1 MQASPK
7 GFYGLLNPFIL
18 RLNKQAIMSFGG
30 YNKVATII
38 VLATVLS
45 LVFGS
50 AMRSS
55 IPIYGNV
62 YAQSPTINRPNILVI
77 MGDDLGFSDIG
88 SFGSEISTPNLDQL
102 AKEGKILTNYHAMPT
117 CSPARTA
124 LLTGVDNHIGGLGAM
139 AETLVSNQ
147 MGKPGYEGYINHR
160 VVTVAELLRDAG
172 FNTIMAGKWHLS
184 GHGYHNGT
192 TPYERGFQDSFSLL
206 QGGANHFNS
215 EPERPADAVTFVHNN
230 AIVSRPDN
238 TTYSADLYT
247 NMLID
252 QIKKVQGNNS
262 KPLFMYLS
270 FQEAHSPFQAPQA
283 YINKY
288 QGMYQVGYDKIREE
302 RFAKQ
307 KELGL
312 WPANSTLPKQTPP
325 LEPWNSLTAEQ
336 QKYRAKVL
344 AVHAAMIED
353 MDYNIGK
360 VIQYLKSTGKYTN
373 TLIMFASDNGS
384 AEPVEMD
391 KFAASGAKPQEV
403 KAFLN
408 KYDNTLANLGSA
420 NSFFNYGAWG
430 TAMSVS
436 PLSYFKSTMGEGGVR
451 APFVIK
457 LPQVAATT
465 TAASTPPLSA
475 SSSSTTS
482 NQSQTKIIKAFVD
495 VTDITPTILDYT
507 GVQPP
512 GPTYHGMAIHPIMG
526 KSIRPLLEGS
536 VAKIHADNEPVA
548 KEFADNTAVYM
559 GYWKAEK
566 NIPPF
571 SDGKWHLYNYAID
584 IGENKDI
591 SAQHPDILSKMLS
604 YYNKYAKD
612 AGVVVPIGKAALLQ
626 AADDSTG

>member
-1 MQASPK
+1 M
-7 GFYGLLNPFIL
+7 FI
-18 RLNKQAIMSFGG
+18 R
-30 YNKVATII
+30 YDKVAAI
-38 VLATVLS
+38 VLLATVMS

-50 AMRSS
+50 AMRSWT
-55 IPIYGNV
+55 PLYDNV
-62 YAQSPTINRPNILVI
+62 YAQSPTNKRPNILVI

-88 SFGSEISTPNLDQL
+88 SFGSEISTPNLDQI

-147 MGKPGYEGYINHR
+147 MGKPGYEGYLNHR
-160 VVTVAELLRDAG
+160 VVSVAELLRDVG
-172 FNTIMAGKWHLS
+172 YNTMMAGKWHLS

-192 TPYERGFQDSFSLL
+192 TPYDRGFQDSFSLL

-215 EPERPADAVTFVHNN
+215 DPERPGDSVTFVHNN

-252 QIKKVQGNNS
+252 QIKKVQGNS

-270 FQEAHSPFQAPQA
+270 FQEGHSPFQAPQS

-288 QGMYQVGYDKIREE
+288 QEMYQVGYDKIREE

-312 WPANSTLPKQTPP
+312 WPANTTLPKQIPP
-325 LEPWNSLTAEQ
+325 IEPWNNLTLDQ

-344 AVHAAMIED
+344 AVHAAMVED

-360 VIQYLKSTGKYTN
+360 LIQYLKSTGKYAN

-384 AEPVEMD
+384 AEPIEMD
-391 KFAASGAKPQEV
+391 KFAASGTTPELLN
-403 KAFLN
+403 AFLS
-408 KYDNTLANLGSA
+408 KYDNTIANLGSA

-430 TAMSVS
+430 TGASVS

-457 LPQVAATT
+457 LPQEAAA
-465 TAASTPPLSA
+465 TAASTSLPLSA

-482 NQSQTKIIKAFVD
+482 NQSQPKIINAFVD

-507 GVQPP
+507 GAQPP
-512 GPTYHGMAIHPIMG
+512 GPTYHGMAVHPIMG
-526 KSIRPLLEGS
+526 KSLRPLLEGK
-536 VAKIHADNEPVA
+536 VAKIHADNEPIA
-548 KEFADNTAVYM
+548 KEFADNTAVWM
-559 GYWKAEK
+559 GDWKAEK
-566 NIPPF
+566 NIPPY
-571 SDGKWHLYNYAID
+571 SDGKWHLYNYVSD
-584 IGENKDI
+584 IGENNDV
-591 SAQHPDILSKMLS
+591 SVQHPEILKKLISDYDKF
-604 YYNKYAKD
+604 AKD
-612 AGVVVPIGKAALLQ
+612 VGVIVPIGKAALLQ
-626 AADDSTG
+626 AADESTG

>member
-1 MQASPK
+1 M
-7 GFYGLLNPFIL
+7 FI
-18 RLNKQAIMSFGG
+18 R
-30 YNKVATII
+30 YDKVAAI
-38 VLATVLS
+38 VLLATVMS

-50 AMRSS
+50 AMRSWT
-55 IPIYGNV
+55 PLYDNV
-62 YAQSPTINRPNILVI
+62 YAQSPTNKRPNILVI

-88 SFGSEISTPNLDQL
+88 SFGSEISTPNLDQI

-147 MGKPGYEGYINHR
+147 MGKPGYEGYLNHR
-160 VVTVAELLRDAG
+160 VVSVAELLRDVG
-172 FNTIMAGKWHLS
+172 YNTMMAGKWHLS

-192 TPYERGFQDSFSLL
+192 TPYDRGFQDSFSLL

-215 EPERPADAVTFVHNN
+215 DPERPGDSVTFVHNN

-252 QIKKVQGNNS
+252 QIKKVQGNS

-270 FQEAHSPFQAPQA
+270 FQEGHSPFQAPQS

-288 QGMYQVGYDKIREE
+288 QEMYQVGYDKIREE

-312 WPANSTLPKQTPP
+312 WPANTTLPKQIPP
-325 LEPWNSLTAEQ
+325 IEPWNNLTVEQ

-344 AVHAAMIED
+344 AVHAAMVED

-360 VIQYLKSTGKYTN
+360 LIQYLKSTGKYAN

-384 AEPVEMD
+384 AEPIEMD
-391 KFAASGAKPQEV
+391 KFAASGTTPEV
-403 KAFLN
+403 LKAFLS
-408 KYDNTLANLGSA
+408 KYDNTIANLGSA

-430 TAMSVS
+430 TAASVS

-457 LPQVAATT
+457 LPQEAAA
-465 TAASTPPLSA
+465 TAASSSPPLSS

-482 NQSQTKIIKAFVD
+482 TQSQPKFINALVD
-495 VTDITPTILDYT
+495 VTDITPKFLYFT
-507 GVQPP
+507 GAMHRCPY
-512 GPTYHGMAIHPIMG
+512 YHVMAVNQI
-526 KSIRPLLEGS
+526 
-536 VAKIHADNEPVA
+536 
-548 KEFADNTAVYM
+548 
-559 GYWKAEK
+559 
-566 NIPPF
+566 
-571 SDGKWHLYNYAID
+571 
-584 IGENKDI
+584 
-591 SAQHPDILSKMLS
+591 
-604 YYNKYAKD
+604 
-612 AGVVVPIGKAALLQ
+612 IGK
-626 AADDSTG
+626 

>member
-1 MQASPK
+1 VYK
-7 GFYGLLNPFIL
+7 V
-18 RLNKQAIMSFGG
+18 FGKMR
-30 YNKVATII
+30 YSYFI
-38 VLATVLS
+38 VLFALTISLAATPS
-45 LVFGS
+45 FFGS
-50 AMRSS
+50 KINAF
-55 IPIYGNV
+55 P
-62 YAQSPTINRPNILVI
+62 SPTVAFAEQTSSSNIVNSQNGNRPNILLI

-88 SFGSEISTPNLDQL
+88 SFGSEISTPNLDAL
-102 AKEGKILTNYHAMPT
+102 GKNGMILTNYHAMPT
-117 CSPARTA
+117 CSPARLA

-139 AETLVSNQ
+139 VETLVSNQ

-172 FNTIMAGKWHLS
+172 YNTMMAGKWHLS
-184 GHGYHNGT
+184 GHGYHNDT
-192 TPYERGFQDSFSLL
+192 IPYDRGFQDSFSLL

-247 NMLID
+247 KVLID
-252 QIKKVQGNNS
+252 QIKKVQGNS
-262 KPLFMYLS
+262 KPLFMYLA
-270 FQEAHSPFQAPQA
+270 FQEGHSPFQAPQT

-312 WPANSTLPKQTPP
+312 WPANTTLPKQIPP
-325 LEPWNSLTAEQ
+325 LEQWNSLTPEQ

-344 AVHAAMIED
+344 AVHAAMVEE

-360 VIQYLKSTGKYTN
+360 LIQYLKSTGKYAN

-391 KFAASGAKPQEV
+391 KFAASGATPQETKV
-403 KAFLN
+403 FLN
-408 KYDNTLANLGSA
+408 KYNNTLANLGSA
-420 NSFFNYGAWG
+420 NSFFNYGIWG

-451 APFVIK
+451 PPFMIK
-457 LPQVAATT
+457 LPQEAAT
-465 TAASTPPLSA
+465 ASSPLSA

-482 NQSQTKIIKAFVD
+482 NQSQPKNINAFVD

-512 GPTYHGMAIHPIMG
+512 GPTYHGMAVHPIMG
-526 KSIRPLLEGS
+526 KSIRPLLEGK
-536 VAKIHADNEPVA
+536 VAKIYADNEPIA

-559 GYWKAEK
+559 GDWKAEK

-571 SDGKWHLYNYAID
+571 GDGKWHLYNYASD
-584 IGENKDI
+584 IGETKDVT
-591 SAQHPDILSKMLS
+591 AQHLDINGKMLS
-604 YYNKYAKD
+604 YYDKFAKD
-612 AGVVVPIGKAALLQ
+612 VGVIVPVGKAALLQ
-626 AADDSTG
+626 SADDSTG

>member
-1 MQASPK
+1 MK
-7 GFYGLLNPFIL
+7 FL
-18 RLNKQAIMSFGG
+18 R
-30 YNKVATII
+30 YNKVATI
-38 VLATVLS
+38 VVFATVLS

-55 IPIYGNV
+55 IPKYGNV
-62 YAQSPTINRPNILVI
+62 YAQSPTNNRPNILMI

-88 SFGSEISTPNLDQL
+88 SFGSEISTPNLDTL
-102 AKEGKILTNYHAMPT
+102 AKNGMILTNYHAMPT

-124 LLTGVDNHIGGLGAM
+124 LLTGIDNHIGGLGAM

-172 FNTIMAGKWHLS
+172 YNTMMAGKWHLS

-192 TPYERGFQDSFSLL
+192 TPYDRGFQDSFSLL

-215 EPERPADAVTFVHNN
+215 DPERPADSVTFVHNN

-247 NMLID
+247 NKLID
-252 QIKKVQGNNS
+252 QIKKVQGNS

-288 QGMYQVGYDKIREE
+288 QGVYQVGYDKIREE

-307 KELGL
+307 RELGL
-312 WPANSTLPKQTPP
+312 WPANTTVPKAIPGVP
-325 LEPWNSLTAEQ
+325 AWNNLTSQEQ
-336 QKYRAKVL
+336 NYRAKVL

-360 VIQYLKSTGKYTN
+360 VIQYLKSTGKYAN
-373 TLIMFASDNGS
+373 TLIMFGSDNGS

-391 KFAASGAKPQEV
+391 KFAASGATPEQL
-403 KAFLN
+403 KAFLG
-408 KYDNTLANLGSA
+408 KYDNTTANLGSA
-420 NSFFNYGAWG
+420 NTFFNYGAWG

-457 LPQVAATT
+457 LPQEAATT
-465 TAASTPPLSA
+465 TAASSSHLLSA

-482 NQSQTKIIKAFVD
+482 NQSQPKIIKAFVD
-495 VTDITPTILDYT
+495 VTDITPTILDYP

-512 GPTYHGMAIHPIMG
+512 RPTYHGMAVHPIMG
-526 KSIRPLLEGS
+526 KSIRPLLEGG
-536 VAKIHADNEPVA
+536 VAKIHADNELIA

-559 GYWKAEK
+559 GNWKAEK
-566 NIPPF
+566 NVPPF
-571 SDGKWHLYNYAID
+571 SDGKWHLYNYVRD
-584 IGENKDI
+584 IGENNDI

-604 YYNKYAKD
+604 YYNTYSKD
-612 AGVVVPIGKAALLQ
+612 VGVIVPIGKAALLQ

>member
-1 MQASPK
+1 MDK
-7 GFYGLLNPFIL
+7 IL
-18 RLNKQAIMSFGG
+18 GKMHYSFF
-30 YNKVATII
+30 I
-38 VLATVLS
+38 VLFLLTTSLLATPS
-45 LVFGS
+45 LFVSKINSFS
-50 AMRSS
+50 PLHAVAFAQQQSS
-55 IPIYGNV
+55 STNSTDQTG
-62 YAQSPTINRPNILVI
+62 TRPNILLI

-88 SFGSEISTPNLDQL
+88 SFGSEISTPNLDTL
-102 AKEGKILTNYHAMPT
+102 AKNGMILTNYHAMPT

-172 FNTIMAGKWHLS
+172 YNTMMAGKWHLS

-192 TPYERGFQDSFSLL
+192 TPYDRGFQDSFSLL

-215 EPERPADAVTFVHNN
+215 DPERPADAVTFVHNN

-247 NMLID
+247 NTLID
-252 QIKKVQGNNS
+252 QIKKVEGNG

-270 FQEAHSPFQAPQA
+270 FQEGHSPFQAPQA

-288 QGMYQVGYDKIREE
+288 QGVYQVGYDKIREE

-307 KELGL
+307 KGLGL
-312 WPANSTLPKQTPP
+312 WPANTSIPKAIPGVP
-325 LEPWNSLTAEQ
+325 AWNNLTSQEQ
-336 QKYRAKVL
+336 NYRAKVL

-360 VIQYLKSTGKYTN
+360 VIQYLKSTGKYAN

-384 AEPVEMD
+384 AEPIEMD
-391 KFAASGAKPQEV
+391 KFAASGATPQEL
-403 KAFLN
+403 KAFLG
-408 KYDNTLANLGSA
+408 KYDNTIANLGSA

-457 LPQVAATT
+457 PPQEAAATNT
-465 TAASTPPLSA
+465 TAASPPLLST

-482 NQSQTKIIKAFVD
+482 NQSQLKIIKAFVD
-495 VTDITPTILDYT
+495 VTDITPTILDYP

-512 GPTYHGMAIHPIMG
+512 GPTYHGMAVHPIMG
-526 KSIRPLLEGS
+526 KSLRPLLEGK
-536 VAKIHADNEPVA
+536 VEKVYADNEPIA

-559 GYWKAEK
+559 GDWKAEK
-566 NIPPF
+566 NLPPF
-571 SDGKWHLYNYAID
+571 SDGKWHLYNYVSD
-584 IGENKDI
+584 IGENNDI

-604 YYNKYAKD
+604 YYNTYAKD
-612 AGVVVPIGKAALLQ
+612 VGVIAPVGKSALLQ
-626 AADDSTG
+626 AADESTG

>member
-1 MQASPK
+1 M
-7 GFYGLLNPFIL
+7 FI
-18 RLNKQAIMSFGG
+18 R
-30 YNKVATII
+30 YDKVAAI
-38 VLATVLS
+38 VLLATVMS

-50 AMRSS
+50 AMRSWT
-55 IPIYGNV
+55 PLYDNV
-62 YAQSPTINRPNILVI
+62 YAQSPTNKRPNILVI

-88 SFGSEISTPNLDQL
+88 SFGSEISTPNLDQI

-147 MGKPGYEGYINHR
+147 MGKPGYEGYLNHR
-160 VVTVAELLRDAG
+160 VVSVAELLRDVG
-172 FNTIMAGKWHLS
+172 YNTMMAGKWHLS

-192 TPYERGFQDSFSLL
+192 TPYDRGFQDSFSLL

-215 EPERPADAVTFVHNN
+215 DPERPGDSVTFVHNN

-252 QIKKVQGNNS
+252 QIKKVQGNS

-270 FQEAHSPFQAPQA
+270 FQEGHSPFQAPQS

-288 QGMYQVGYDKIREE
+288 QEMYQVGYDKIREE

-312 WPANSTLPKQTPP
+312 WPANTTLPKQIPP
-325 LEPWNSLTAEQ
+325 IEPWNNLTLDQ

-344 AVHAAMIED
+344 AVHAAMVED

-360 VIQYLKSTGKYTN
+360 LIQYLKSTGKYAN

-384 AEPVEMD
+384 AEPIEMD
-391 KFAASGAKPQEV
+391 KFAASGTTPELLN
-403 KAFLN
+403 AFLS
-408 KYDNTLANLGSA
+408 KYDNTIANLGSA

-430 TAMSVS
+430 TGASVS

-457 LPQVAATT
+457 LPQEAAA
-465 TAASTPPLSA
+465 TAASTSLPLSA

-482 NQSQTKIIKAFVD
+482 NQSQPKIINAFVD

-507 GVQPP
+507 GAQPP
-512 GPTYHGMAIHPIMG
+512 GPTYHGMAVHPIMG
-526 KSIRPLLEGS
+526 KSLRPLLEGK
-536 VAKIHADNEPVA
+536 VAKIHADNEPIA
-548 KEFADNTAVYM
+548 KEFADNTAVWM
-559 GYWKAEK
+559 GDWKAEK
-566 NIPPF
+566 NIPPY
-571 SDGKWHLYNYAID
+571 SDGKWHLYNYVSD
-584 IGENKDI
+584 IGENNDV
-591 SAQHPDILSKMLS
+591 SVQHPEILKKLISDYDKF
-604 YYNKYAKD
+604 AKD
-612 AGVVVPIGKAALLQ
+612 VGVIVPIGKSALLQ
-626 AADDSTG
+626 AADESTG